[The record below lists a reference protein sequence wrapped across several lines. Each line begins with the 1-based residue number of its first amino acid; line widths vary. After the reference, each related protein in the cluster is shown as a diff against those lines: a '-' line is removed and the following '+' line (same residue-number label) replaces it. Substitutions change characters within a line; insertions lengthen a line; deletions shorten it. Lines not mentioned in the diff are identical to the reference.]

1 MKDRMS
7 FLVLFALVATLSS
20 WGSLSFADPIPIC
33 DQSERSVRELDPLKA
48 LSETAATSRMG
59 GHGGRAL
66 STMASS
72 LAINGF
78 YIREAGVS
86 AGRLVVW
93 IFEVS
98 NPFAVA
104 IGFIVDPSTTARC
117 DCCSI
122 EPRNSSHHAPQG
134 RPSLRGAVFTASLP
148 SLQFISIQIRFS

>member
-7 FLVLFALVATLSS
+7 FLVLWALVATFPS
-20 WGSLSFADPIPIC
+20 WGSLSFAESIQIC
-33 DQSERSVRELDPLKA
+33 DQSERSVGEFDPLKA

-78 YIREAGVS
+78 YVREAGVT

-104 IGFIVDPSTTARC
+104 IGFILDPSTTAKC
-117 DCCSI
+117 DTPLTNGPECKTQTPCVQLLS
-122 EPRNSSHHAPQG
+122 A
-134 RPSLRGAVFTASLP
+134 LP
-148 SLQFISIQIRFS
+148 NPAAQ